1 MGIYGGRKGINPMT
15 TATRLTANQ
24 AKSAIYDLADDFSWE
39 TVAKEMV
46 ARMSGDEA
54 RDFLEDFQRLYAD

>member
-1 MGIYGGRKGINPMT
+1 MT

-24 AKSAIYDLADDFSWE
+24 AKCAIYELADLYSWE
-39 TVAKEMV
+39 TIAAEMI

-54 RDFLEDFQRLYAD
+54 RDFLDDFIRLYTEDHFE

>member
-1 MGIYGGRKGINPMT
+1 MT
-15 TATRLTANQ
+15 NATRLTANQ

-46 ARMSGDEA
+46 ARLSGDEA
-54 RDFLEDFQRLYAD
+54 RDFLEDFTRLYAD

>member
-1 MGIYGGRKGINPMT
+1 MA

-54 RDFLEDFQRLYAD
+54 RDFLDDFIRLYTEDHFE